1 MKKKLLALLS
11 LAAVIALCCTFVACA
26 DKAVSYTVTFVSE
39 GTTVETQT
47 VKEGGTVI
55 EPNDPTLDGYVFDG
69 WYNGDAKYDFASPV
83 NSDLTLTAK
92 WSVAV
97 NPDVVSGEGTKES
110 PYILAHPNHLMI
122 FSEKVNDPETGWAD
136 KYFRLGADIDMASA
150 VEYVPAGKT
159 FTDENDN
166 IVSRGFSGVFDGA
179 GHTISN
185 LKIEKIIKSGVAYV
199 GLFGETY
206 MANIMNLSLENIDY
220 IAESYTDADT
230 VGVYFGG
237 VAGYAGNTNFTKVTV
252 SGVLNTS
259 MQPSNSAYVGGI
271 AGGYNASADGE
282 HSYITYIENCYADIE
297 TVIDEEGSLESAAVG
312 GIVGY
317 VINYSSTVAVI
328 NSRSDGRIYGGQFT
342 GGIAGSVSNYVSIIN
357 CVSGAEVTATS
368 KEVSYAGGIVGSM
381 TGDSVIMDSFSTG
394 KIKAPKAESNTYIS
408 YAGGIVGYC
417 SSDDYYLYYEA
428 GGAVVNCYYSGTVT
442 CLGGR
447 KSELGVSKSSDEI
460 TDTFLKETLKWQPES
475 WIAEGADSRPSDK
488 LISEVKTDFA
498 VTLMSKDVVYDTL
511 DKAFTDAL
519 GYAFVG
525 EPETPANSAPDVF
538 WNWEL
543 AENVNYRFYIPVVK
557 DMTLTARWQDVSDIA
572 DTYYCSAIE
581 GYSVT
586 QEGSGTLALNADG
599 TLQWITS
606 NVMTGTYKYDGQ
618 HIIMNLHSF
627 SIGDVSGDLVDGRAT
642 FSIEYGM
649 SYIVDYTFEPY
660 APDIYGEYIS
670 SAGDLLTFSGKKSVS
685 FESSSVAGG
694 AYITGDY
701 AVTGSSI
708 ALSGDK
714 LANYFSD
721 MSVTIN
727 GNGTLTVS
735 LTGKDGGYSLDGV
748 TFTKLDSV
756 DYSDEAF
763 IDSYNI
769 AYVTA
774 GTYGDPN
781 MNRYTMIFG
790 ETGVFTYRSQY
801 SDILGRYYWFEDGSI
816 IKVVFDG
823 YASTFTYDAER
834 NIIHGIL
841 NRGSSSNRYIVATP
855 ATEGAQIGYVIGD
868 SQTNVVYITDVSR
881 YLVKDNVLV
890 DDAEITGTF
899 ADGSRV
905 TVEGSDYYVKVY
917 NERIE
922 GYELIA
928 IGEEEGVYTLD
939 GKTVKIDGIG
949 NVTGDV
955 AGTYSVYGDTV
966 VIYCDDDTFIGFD
979 YKAASSSGYVIT
991 ALQPDKY
998 QGVWYQDYEKTVDGQ
1013 TTLIKNYYKLLIDGF
1028 GHTNFMYLKYPE
1040 EGVYGFNWTENWG
1053 PCTPNSTGV
1062 SVQFNEYQTADLVF
1076 YYDNNLVYSKNFG
1089 YQNETKIFV
1098 KKGYTGATE
1107 IPKIDPS
1114 LKGAYSGVV
1123 GNDTV
1128 KINLRADGTGTYAGK
1143 PFTGI
1148 YDGIDTI
1155 FFELDGTEYKI
1166 KIGANKALTLVIGDD
1181 SIALTR
1187 DGEIT
1192 EMIPEAIAGTW
1203 SGEFEGMGVAS
1214 GEIRTVVITTNGMD
1228 CFYNNE
1234 ALTEVA
1240 YDYETNTITA
1250 KCGGLNVTMVW
1261 REEDNTISFTAVDDE
1276 QRMWIATLS
1285 KVEA

>member
-11 LAAVIALCCTFVACA
+11 LAAVIALCCTFAACA
-26 DKAVSYTVTFVSE
+26 DKPVSYTVTFVSE

-55 EPNDPTLDGYVFDG
+55 EPNDPVLDGYVFDG
-69 WYNGDAKYDFASPV
+69 WYNGEAKYDFSSPV

-97 NPDVVSGEGTKES
+97 DPNVVSGEGTKES

-122 FSEKVNDPETGWAD
+122 FSEKVNDSEAGWAD
-136 KYFRLGADIDMASA
+136 KYFRLGADIDMSSA

-159 FTDENDN
+159 VTDEEDN
-166 IVSRGFSGVFDGA
+166 IISRGFSGVFDGA
-179 GHTISN
+179 GYTVSN

-206 MANIMNLSLENIDY
+206 MANIMNLNLENIDY
-220 IAESYTDADT
+220 TAESYTDADT

-237 VAGYAGNTNFTKVTV
+237 VAGYSNNTNFIKVTV

-271 AGGYNASADGE
+271 AGGYNASADSD
-282 HSYITYIENCYADIE
+282 HSYVTYIENCYADIE
-297 TVIDEEGSLESAAVG
+297 TVIDDEGSLESAAVG

-328 NSRSDGRIYGGQFT
+328 NSRTDGRIYGGQFT

-357 CVSGAEVTATS
+357 CASGAEVTATS
-368 KEVSYAGGIVGSM
+368 KEVSYAGGIVGSV

-394 KIKAPKAESNTYIS
+394 KIKAPKADSNTYVS

-428 GGAVVNCYYSGTVT
+428 GGSVVNCYYSGTVT

-447 KSELGVSKSSDEI
+447 KSELGVSVEAGEI
-460 TDTFLKETLKWQPES
+460 TDAFLKETLKWQPES
-475 WIAEGADSRPSDK
+475 WSAEGAASRPSDK
-488 LISEVKTDFA
+488 LISDVKTDFS
-498 VTLMSKDVVYDTL
+498 VKLMSKDAEYDTL
-511 DKAFTDAL
+511 DKAFTEAL

-543 AENVNYRFYIPVVK
+543 AENVNYRFYMPVVK
-557 DMTLTARWQDVSDIA
+557 DMTLTARWQDVSAVA

-581 GYSVT
+581 GFSVT
-586 QEGSGTLALNADG
+586 QEGAGTLALKNDG

-618 HIIMNLHSF
+618 HLIMDLHSF

-660 APDIYGEYIS
+660 EPAIYGEYIS
-670 SAGDLLTFSGKKSVS
+670 PVGDLLTFSGKNSVS

-694 AYITGDY
+694 AYISGNY

-708 ALSGDK
+708 ALSGTK
-714 LANYFSD
+714 LGNYFSD

-727 GNGTLTVS
+727 GNGALTVN
-735 LTGKDGGYSLDGV
+735 LTGKNDGYSVEGV

-756 DYSDEAF
+756 DYSEESF
-763 IDSYNI
+763 IGSYNI

-774 GTYGDPN
+774 GTYGNPN

-790 ETGVFTYRSQY
+790 ETGGFTYRSQY
-801 SDILGRYYWFEDGSI
+801 SDILGRYYWFENGSI
-816 IKVVFDG
+816 IKIVFDG
-823 YASTFTYDAER
+823 YASTFTYDAEN

-855 ATEGAQIGYVIGD
+855 ASEGVQIGYVIGD
-868 SQTNVVYITDVSR
+868 SQSNVVYITDDSR
-881 YLVKDNVLV
+881 YLVLNNTLV
-890 DDAEITGTF
+890 PDAEITGTF
-899 ADGSRV
+899 ADGERV

-922 GYELIA
+922 GYELLA
-928 IGEEEGVYTLD
+928 IGAEEGEYTFD
-939 GKTVKIDGIG
+939 GKTLEIDGIG

-955 AGTYSVYGDTV
+955 TGTYRVYGNTV
-966 VIYCDDDTFIGFD
+966 VVYCDDDTFIGFD
-979 YKAASSSGYVIT
+979 YTAAQASGNVIT
-991 ALQPDKY
+991 ALVPDKY
-998 QGVWYQDYEKTVDGQ
+998 QGVWYQDKEQTVDGEKV
-1013 TTLIKNYYKLLIDGF
+1013 LVKNYYKLLIDGF

-1040 EGVYGFNWTENWG
+1040 QGIYSFNWTENWG
-1053 PCTPNSTGV
+1053 TCTPNSTGV
-1062 SVQFNEYQTADLVF
+1062 SVMFNESQTADIVF
-1076 YYDNNLVYSKNFG
+1076 YYDNNLAYSKNFG
-1089 YQNETKIFV
+1089 YQNTTESFV
-1098 KKGYTGATE
+1098 KKGYTGTTE
-1107 IPKIDPS
+1107 IPKIDSS

-1123 GNDTV
+1123 GSDTV

-1148 YDGIDTI
+1148 YDGVDTI
-1155 FFELDGTEYKI
+1155 FFEIDSTEYKI
-1166 KIGANKALTLVIGDD
+1166 KIGANKTLTLIVG
-1181 SIALTR
+1181 SESVALTR

-1192 EMIPEAIAGTW
+1192 EVIPGAIAGTW
-1203 SGEFEGMGVAS
+1203 SGEFEGIGITP
-1214 GEIRTVVITTNGMD
+1214 GETRTVVITTTGTD
-1228 CFYNNE
+1228 CYYNNE
-1234 ALTEVA
+1234 PLTGVA
-1240 YDYETNTITA
+1240 YDYESYTITA
-1250 KCGGLNVTMVW
+1250 KCGGLEITMVW
-1261 REEDNTISFTAVDDE
+1261 SESKNTISFTATDDE
-1276 QRMWIATLS
+1276 QRTWFATLS
-1285 KVEA
+1285 KEEA